1 MSPPLT
7 AQRPPQ
13 KSLAVTQGDESAAA
27 AAAEAAAREAEAA
40 AATAA
45 AHPEDGF

>member
-13 KSLAVTQGDESAAA
+13 KSLTVTQGDESAAA